1 LESNPSVSLMEA
13 VGVYVASLR
22 SKDGQSKAQ
31 QHLMKFVQWCGAERR
46 IAEIRPSEIG
56 EYGEKSV
63 GSTGGVQAVERLQGV
78 RKFLA
83 FANKKGLTEHNLAQ
97 HLRIRKGKSF
107 SLKGSGAAEVNVV
120 ELTIEGHK
128 QLVDEL
134 EGLKSQ
140 RVPIASE
147 IRRAAADKD
156 VRENVPLEAA
166 REQLGLV
173 ESRIRQI
180 EATLK
185 NAVVVQPSGEKAKT
199 VRVGTKVHLKDLGSG
214 RETRYTVVSAS
225 EARPLDGKISDVSP
239 VGKALMKRSAG
250 QEIRVDTPRGQL
262 KYRIVKLTS

>member
-1 LESNPSVSLMEA
+1 MESNPSVSLMEA

-22 SKDGQSKAQ
+22 SKDSQSKAQ
-31 QHLMKFVQWCGAERR
+31 QHLMKFVQWCGAERQ
-46 IAEIRPSEIG
+46 IVEIRPSEIG

-63 GSTGGVQAVERLQGV
+63 GSTGGAQAVERLQGV
-78 RKFLA
+78 RKFLS
-83 FANKKGLTEHNLAQ
+83 FAKKKGLIEHNLAQ
-97 HLRIRKGKSF
+97 HLRIRKGKSR
-107 SLKGSGAAEVNVV
+107 SLKGSGTAEANIV

-134 EGLKSQ
+134 EGLKGQ
-140 RVPIASE
+140 RVPIATE

-180 EATLK
+180 ESTLK

-225 EARPLDGKISDVSP
+225 EARPLEGKISDVSP

>member
-1 LESNPSVSLMEA
+1 MESNPPVSLMQA
-13 VGVYVASLR
+13 VGIYVASLR
-22 SKDGQSKAQ
+22 SEDSQSNAQ
-31 QHLMKFVQWCGAERR
+31 QHLMKFVQWCGAERQ
-46 IAEIRPSEIG
+46 IVDIRPSEIG

-63 GSTGGVQAVERLQGV
+63 GSTGGAQAVERLQGV
-78 RKFLA
+78 RKFLS
-83 FANKKGLTEHNLAQ
+83 FAKKKGLTEHNLAQ
-97 HLRIRKGKSF
+97 HLRIRKGKSR
-107 SLKGSGAAEVNVV
+107 SLKASGAAEANIV

-134 EGLKSQ
+134 EGLKGE
-140 RVPIASE
+140 RVPIAAE

-173 ESRIRQI
+173 EARIRQI
-180 EATLK
+180 ESTLK
-185 NAVVVQPSGEKAKT
+185 NSVVVQHSGEKAKT
-199 VRVGTKVHLKDLGSG
+199 VRVGTKVHLKDLGNG

-225 EARPLDGKISDVSP
+225 EARPLEGKISDVSP
-239 VGKALMKRSAG
+239 VGKALMRRSAG

>member
-1 LESNPSVSLMEA
+1 MESNPSVNLMQA
-13 VGVYVASLR
+13 VGIYVASLR
-22 SKDGQSKAQ
+22 SEDSQSKAQ
-31 QHLMKFVQWCGAERR
+31 QHLMKFVQWCGAERQ
-46 IAEIRPSEIG
+46 IVEIRPSEIG

-63 GSTGGVQAVERLQGV
+63 GSTGGAQAVERLQGV
-78 RKFLA
+78 RKFLS
-83 FANKKGLTEHNLAQ
+83 FAKKKGLIEHNLAQ
-97 HLRIRKGKSF
+97 HLRIRKGKSR
-107 SLKGSGAAEVNVV
+107 SLKASGATEANIV

-134 EGLKSQ
+134 EGLKGE
-140 RVPIASE
+140 RVPIAAE

-180 EATLK
+180 ESTLK
-185 NAVVVQPSGEKAKT
+185 NAVVVQHSGEKAKT

-225 EARPLDGKISDVSP
+225 EARPLEGKISDVSP

-250 QEIRVDTPRGQL
+250 QDIRVDTPRGQL